1 MDARRKV
8 SIDAFIFSP
17 RSQTSDQILQKNIPK
32 LGPKGDLW
40 LQQQS
45 MLLLQQENILFLQQ
59 ESILLLQ
66 QEYVLLLQKDDI
78 LLLQ

>member
-1 MDARRKV
+1 MDAPRKV

-40 LQQQS
+40 LQQQN
-45 MLLLQQENILFLQQ
+45 MFLLQQEHILFLQQ

-66 QEYVLLLQKDDI
+66 QEYIVLLQQENI